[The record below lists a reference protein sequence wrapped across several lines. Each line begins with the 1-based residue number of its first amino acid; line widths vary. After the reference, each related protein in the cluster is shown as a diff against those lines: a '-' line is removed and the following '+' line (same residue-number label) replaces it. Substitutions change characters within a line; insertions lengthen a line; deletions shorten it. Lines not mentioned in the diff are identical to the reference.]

1 MVLDGAQ
8 DATIGIS
15 HCDPA
20 SRGTTETGPL
30 ITGLTSTLAGI
41 LPIIV
46 VSQPLWWCGTA
57 HQHQAR

>member
-1 MVLDGAQ
+1 MGLDGAQ

-20 SRGTTETGPL
+20 SRGTTETGIL
-30 ITGLTSTLAGI
+30 IIGLAPTLARI

-46 VSQPLWWCGTA
+46 VSQPLGWCGTT